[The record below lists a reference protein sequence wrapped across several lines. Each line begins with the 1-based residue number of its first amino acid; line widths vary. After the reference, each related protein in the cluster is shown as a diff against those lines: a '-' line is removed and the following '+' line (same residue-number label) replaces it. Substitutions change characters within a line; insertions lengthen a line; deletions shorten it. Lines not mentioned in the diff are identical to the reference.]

1 MTTRKQHITSSTN
14 RCTWVLE
21 HFIFTKLLC
30 KLQFPLLWFFLS
42 FPCFTH
48 DASFVTLN
56 IDWTPY
62 VTVMV
67 NNCTTTIS
75 ISNMS
80 VVLKYYV
87 VKNKSDTQL
96 PELKSH
102 SIRLSL
108 SASIYY
114 LPLWLQYRQHFERA
128 GSAQF
133 LHFTILWG
141 GVRRPPAP

>member
-1 MTTRKQHITSSTN
+1 MQITISPSL
-14 RCTWVLE
+14 V
-21 HFIFTKLLC
+21 
-30 KLQFPLLWFFLS
+30 FLS
-42 FPCFTH
+42 FPCFNH

-114 LPLWLQYRQHFERA
+114 LPL
-128 GSAQF
+128 
-133 LHFTILWG
+133 
-141 GVRRPPAP
+141 